1 MEGTGT
7 VGYPTERR
15 RSLNN
20 FSTKRTVEDKFQIIS
35 NKLEDNFQQKSIV
48 QWTQIREFDR
58 NQCCGSGSVFRS
70 FLDPDPY
77 SEYVYGSTRA
87 NVG

>member
-20 FSTKRTVEDKFQIIS
+20 FSTKRTVEDTFLGHAGSQECKKYV
-35 NKLEDNFQQKSIV
+35 NMKV
-48 QWTQIREFDR
+48 TQF
-58 NQCCGSGSVFRS
+58 
-70 FLDPDPY
+70 
-77 SEYVYGSTRA
+77 
-87 NVG
+87 